1 MHFRAWLTYAVL
13 NGHASSATLPTASR
27 RQKDLVVSSSK
38 LLIRGYVSATRT
50 NTSSSHEVADVNLF
64 ALNNASQQPSN
75 YSTSIY
81 DLSFGYNLP
90 AFTTSGPQC
99 EAAVS
104 GSNLDRHSCFDA
116 WRYIGLTSQRAS
128 WGPRGAGP
136 SFQYRLPH
144 RWSSGKSTIPI

>member
-1 MHFRAWLTYAVL
+1 MHFRVWLTHAVL
-13 NGHASSATLPTASR
+13 FGYASSAILPTASR

-38 LLIRGYVSATRT
+38 VLSRGYVSAK

-81 DLSFGYNLP
+81 DLPFGYNLP
-90 AFTTSGPQC
+90 AVTTYGPQC
-99 EAAVS
+99 DAAVS